1 MDLPENK
8 LADLIK
14 DDEKAKWRPVN
25 NHNITQFTQDDI
37 QRITRN
43 YATPIGKGAF
53 GEVYLGLLD
62 NDSLVAV
69 NKYIQKNYNEGFA
82 KELIVHSQIN
92 HKSVVRLL
100 GYCTE
105 ENALMIVTEFISRGN
120 LSNLL
125 HISHDPIPLATRL
138 SIAMECAEALNYM
151 HSMYQPIIHGN
162 IKPENILLD
171 DKLGAK
177 LSDFGIS
184 RLLSMDRTQY
194 TINVIGSIGYV
205 DPEFILKGHIN
216 PKNDELITRKKICVN
231 GMCTD
236 LTENFMKVV
245 EKGKNISEMLDTE
258 IMNVDWKIL
267 NQVRKCRCEKRRF

>member
-14 DDEKAKWRPVN
+14 DNEKAKWRPVN
-25 NHNITQFTQDDI
+25 NHYITQFTQDDI
-37 QRITRN
+37 QRITKN

-53 GEVYLGLLD
+53 GEVYIGLLD
-62 NDSLVAV
+62 NGSLVAV
-69 NKYIQKNYNEGFA
+69 KKYIQKNCNEEFA

-100 GYCTE
+100 GYCRE

-120 LSNLL
+120 LSKLL

-151 HSMYQPIIHGN
+151 HSMYQPIIHGD

-216 PKNDELITRKKICVN
+216 PKNDVYSF
-231 GMCTD
+231 G
-236 LTENFMKVV
+236 VV
-245 EKGKNISEMLDTE
+245 L
-258 IMNVDWKIL
+258 L
-267 NQVRKCRCEKRRF
+267 N